1 MPPLLSLGVFGAEMD
16 GAWLL
21 LDVDA
26 DRYRLGLSPEARAR
40 SYPRLGQAAIDPR
53 PATAIWPTGVLRVS
67 AAWLALAH
75 LGRINRALKHGGLTR
90 LLLALLA
97 HQPRG
102 RRPRLPAEDLVT
114 SFGAVRPYFPA
125 SRICRLDGPALLL
138 LLWSYGHP
146 ATLQFGARLEPF
158 SGHCWV
164 ELGGRAVN
172 EDPLDLGQYTPLLC
186 VRP

>member
-1 MPPLLSLGVFGAEMD
+1 MPQSLSLGVFSAEID
-16 GAWLL
+16 GVWLV

-26 DRYRLGLSPEARAR
+26 DRFRLGLPPTQRQR
-40 SYPRLGQAAIDPR
+40 SHPRLSQAAIDQR
-53 PATAIWPTGVLRVS
+53 PETAFWPMGVPHLS
-67 AAWLALAH
+67 AACLALAH
-75 LGRINRALKHGGLTR
+75 LGRIDRALKHGGLTR

-102 RRPRLPAEDLVT
+102 RRPRLRAEDLVT

-172 EDPLDLGQYTPLLC
+172 EDPIELGQYTPLLC